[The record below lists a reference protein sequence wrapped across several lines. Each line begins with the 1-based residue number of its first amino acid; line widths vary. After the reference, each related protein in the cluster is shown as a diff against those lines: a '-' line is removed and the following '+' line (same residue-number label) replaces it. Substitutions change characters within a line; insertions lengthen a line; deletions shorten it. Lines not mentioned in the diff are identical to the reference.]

1 MPPKLV
7 RTFMGEGAYSAV
19 RETLLQQQAAHMHQ
33 LSELHRLVGVQRQL
47 TQQLSF
53 GGGSSA
59 GGRMHS
65 STSTYGRPCMQQGL
79 RAPARRWRLCAHCVE
94 LPVE

>member
-7 RTFMGEGAYSAV
+7 RTFMGESAYSAV

-59 GGRMHS
+59 GERRHPWVSGVTGPAS
-65 STSTYGRPCMQQGL
+65 SRGSGPL
-79 RAPARRWRLCAHCVE
+79 
-94 LPVE
+94 